1 MKNITSALVIIAW
14 VVFIA
19 NFRPVHGQE
28 RPAGQTTVEPLRF
41 HHVHLNS
48 VDPEKAAEY

>member
-1 MKNITSALVIIAW
+1 MKNIASALVIIAW
-14 VVFIA
+14 VVFTA
-19 NFRPVHGQE
+19 TFRPVHGQE
-28 RPAGQTTVEPLRF
+28 RPAGQTVEPLRF